1 MLLKSHSNAFSLV
14 ERGKRNLRRR
24 GIDSALECFRSAVD
38 ACPVKDRSC
47 LGNALYWLGVAL
59 LRVSKRDIAARSF
72 ASAQKL
78 LRRGYARKTYIRLT
92 NDYGMPRQRKAEDD
106 DRIAFY
112 SIQIALYLKRRSQTG
127 FMGRI
132 ERDLVLSTL
141 ACSWKGLSGCP
152 GYRYA
157 SSSQKLT
164 SFKAMKISYPVAL
177 PQPGIFNDC
186 LTVDF
191 RKKRKILP
199 SDYCPCGS
207 GLRFGRCCGRTVG
220 ITEASNGYF

>member
-1 MLLKSHSNAFSLV
+1 MLSKSSLSAISLV
-14 ERGKRNLRRR
+14 ERGKRNLKRR
-24 GIDSALECFRSAVD
+24 GLDSALECFRSAVD
-38 ACPVKDRSC
+38 ACPIEDRRC
-47 LGNALYWLGVAL
+47 LGNALYWLGIAL

-78 LRRGYARKTYIRLT
+78 LRRGHARKTYLRLT
-92 NDYGMPRQRKAEDD
+92 NDYGMPRQKKSEDD

-127 FMGRI
+127 FTGRI

-141 ACSWKGLSGCP
+141 ADSWKGLSGCP
-152 GYRYA
+152 GYRFA
-157 SSSQKLT
+157 SCSQKLT
-164 SFKAMKISYPVAL
+164 SFKTIRISYPVAL
-177 PQPGIFNDC
+177 PQPGVFAENI
-186 LTVDF
+186 TVDF

-207 GLRFGRCCGRTVG
+207 GLSYGRCCGRIVG
-220 ITEASNGYF
+220 IAEASNGYF